1 MTYMTLDRTRS
12 RFFAVMRD
20 YGYILLGSAIVG
32 VTFNM
37 FLLPNR
43 IAAGGVSGISTILQS
58 FGFEAAYVQWAFNI
72 PLFIAGVLILGG
84 KFGVKTLVGSVFLPL
99 VVYLTRDISPATH
112 NALLAAIFGGVGIGA
127 GIGMVFLGRGSTGGT
142 ALAAQII
149 HKFTGLSHGK
159 CLALIDGTIVLS
171 AMLVFTI
178 EQGLYAMLGVYIS
191 SKTIDVIQVGLT
203 RSKMAM
209 IITNREEEIRKAVLV
224 KIDRGVT
231 KISAVG
237 GYTDDE
243 RPILM
248 CVVGQ
253 TEFTKLKQL
262 VKHIDESAFV
272 IAMDASEVLGE
283 GFKRA

>member
-1 MTYMTLDRTRS
+1 M
-12 RFFAVMRD
+12 
-20 YGYILLGSAIVG
+20 
-32 VTFNM
+32 
-37 FLLPNR
+37 
-43 IAAGGVSGISTILQS
+43 
-58 FGFEAAYVQWAFNI
+58 
-72 PLFIAGVLILGG
+72 
-84 KFGVKTLVGSVFLPL
+84 
-99 VVYLTRDISPATH
+99 
-112 NALLAAIFGGVGIGA
+112 
-127 GIGMVFLGRGSTGGT
+127 
-142 ALAAQII
+142 
-149 HKFTGLSHGK
+149 
-159 CLALIDGTIVLS
+159 ALIDGTIVLS
-171 AMLVFTI
+171 AMFVFNI

-191 SKTIDVIQVGLT
+191 SKTIDVIQVGLN

-209 IITNREEEIRKAVLV
+209 IITNREEEVRHAVLN
-224 KIDRGVT
+224 KIDRGIT